1 MRILVSGHGA
11 NVLGN
16 YLQNE
21 VVDPLRFL
29 GHEVLVSELT
39 EIKLRKT
46 LHKFSPDI
54 LVVIPSNEG
63 ITRDCIRA
71 LTVETETI
79 AICLHTGCRYS
90 GTSTSLNDLEEDLRE
105 YDLVFVPEE
114 DVYEEYK
121 NIGGYRLS
129 LLKPS
134 VHPPSLVPAV
144 VSERRGIVC
153 VGDADPINVQIMLA
167 LQGIEEVTVLGEG
180 WENLPLDINYEVS
193 LPIAERGTLFA
204 GAKIIVELAPSL
216 RQQSITRRSHSEMGI
231 SSFVLEAAAVCTAS
245 VVFDRPGIAE
255 HFDLENDVFVYRG
268 NDDLGQLV
276 PMLLASF
283 SDVETVAHNAWN
295 RVHTDH
301 TWSQRWQSILEPW
314 LPQCESDPEEDILKM
329 KSRQAVAV
337 N

>member
-1 MRILVSGHGA
+1 MRILVSGNGA

-21 VVDPLRFL
+21 VVEPLRFL
-29 GHEVLVSELT
+29 GHEVLVTELT
-39 EIKLRKT
+39 ETKLKKT

-54 LVVIPSNEG
+54 LVVIPSNKG
-63 ITRDCIRA
+63 ITGARIRA
-71 LTVETETI
+71 LTAESETV
-79 AICLHTGCRYS
+79 AICLHAGCRYS
-90 GTSTSLNDLEEDLRE
+90 GTSTSLHDLEEDLRE

-114 DVYEEYK
+114 HVYEEYK

-153 VGDADPINVQIMLA
+153 VGDADPINVEMMLA

-204 GAKIIVELAPSL
+204 GAKIVVELAPSL
-216 RQQSITRRSHSEMGI
+216 TQQSVTRRSHSEMGI
-231 SSFVLEAAAVCTAS
+231 SSFVLEAAVVCTAS
-245 VVFDRPGIAE
+245 VVFERPGIAE
-255 HFDLENDVFVYRG
+255 HFDIENDVFVYRG
-268 NDDLGQLV
+268 NDDLGQLL
-276 PMLLASF
+276 PMLLAS
-283 SDVETVAHNAWN
+283 SNDVEIVAHNAWH
-295 RVHTDH
+295 RVHSDH

-314 LPQCESDPEEDILKM
+314 LPRYESDPEEDVLKM
-329 KSRQAVAV
+329 KARQSVAV

>member
-11 NVLGN
+11 NILGD

-21 VVDPLRFL
+21 VVEPLRFL
-29 GHEVLVSELT
+29 GHEVLVVELT
-39 EIKLRKT
+39 ETKVQKA
-46 LHKFSPDI
+46 LHRFFPDI
-54 LVVIPSNEG
+54 LVVIPSNEV
-63 ITRDCIRA
+63 ITGARIRA

-79 AICLHTGCRYS
+79 AICLHPGGRYS
-90 GTSTSLNDLEEDLRE
+90 GTSTSLNELEEDLRE
-105 YDLVFVPEE
+105 YDFVFVPEE

-153 VGDADPINVQIMLA
+153 VGDADPINVQVVLE
-167 LQGIEEVTVLGEG
+167 LQGTEEVTVLGEG
-180 WENLPLDINYEVS
+180 WEDLPLDINYEVA

-204 GAKIIVELAPSL
+204 GAKIVVELAPSL
-216 RQQSITRRSHSEMGI
+216 KQQSITRRSHSEMGV

-245 VVFDRPGIAE
+245 VVFQRPGIGE
-255 HFDLENDVFVYRG
+255 HFDIENEVFIYCG
-268 NDDLGQLV
+268 NDDLAPLL
-276 PMLLASF
+276 PMLLASTN
-283 SDVETVAHNAWN
+283 DVERVAHNAWQ
-295 RVHTDH
+295 RVHSDH
-301 TWSQRWQSILEPW
+301 TWSQRWQNILEPW
-314 LPQCESDPEEDILKM
+314 LPLYESSPEEDVLKL
-329 KSRQAVAV
+329 KAKQSVTV